1 MPQMHVTEASRIQ
14 EFLLGALGLLDSAPK
29 RLSFLR
35 VILEIADQRNDG
47 ALDALESRSFLY
59 GAVAALD
66 PDAAASLARR
76 HSPFGSARS
85 YRTSPSLHPRRDR
98 VGALKMAS
106 RDLLKLIANEAAK
119 LPTDWTPDAVTDLL
133 KGSGDL
139 QKKFLRYLYEQDSV
153 VTSTQIVKA
162 LKLQSEVA
170 FAGVLSGLSKR
181 LKKTQLQPGDL
192 YSVTVQWTN
201 EGKIR
206 RFTLSSGF
214 RWAAEQLGW
223 PETWI

>member
-1 MPQMHVTEASRIQ
+1 MAI
-14 EFLLGALGLLDSAPK
+14 EFKHNGRVWRADSAEEAITLRR
-29 RLSFLR
+29 RL
-35 VILEIADQRNDG
+35 EDED
-47 ALDALESRSFLY
+47 DAML
-59 GAVAALD
+59 
-66 PDAAASLARR
+66 AS
-76 HSPFGSARS
+76 GEE
-85 YRTSPSLHPRRDR
+85 PSVL
-98 VGALKMAS
+98 
-106 RDLLKLIANEAAK
+106 N
-119 LPTDWTPDAVTDLL
+119 TDWTPDAVTDLL

>member
-1 MPQMHVTEASRIQ
+1 M
-14 EFLLGALGLLDSAPK
+14 
-29 RLSFLR
+29 
-35 VILEIADQRNDG
+35 
-47 ALDALESRSFLY
+47 
-59 GAVAALD
+59 
-66 PDAAASLARR
+66 
-76 HSPFGSARS
+76 
-85 YRTSPSLHPRRDR
+85 
-98 VGALKMAS
+98 
-106 RDLLKLIANEAAK
+106 KLAK

-206 RFTLSSGF
+206 RFTISSGF

-223 PETWI
+223 PNLDLKFSVVSVQLAVMAALIPTSRWAVCETSRDSSTARLQYF